1 MEAPNFIED
10 LVDRDRAGGTGPNRH
25 RDRYDFFAQPALD
38 RGVPLLQGA
47 QASTYH
53 FAARSS
59 TSSAHWFKLFPESSA
74 ASAALR

>member
-1 MEAPNFIED
+1 MEAVEFIED
-10 LVDRDRAGGTGPNRH
+10 PVDRNRTCRIGPNRH

-38 RGVPLLQGA
+38 RSIPHLQGA
-47 QASTYH
+47 PASTYH

>member
-1 MEAPNFIED
+1 MEAPDSLENPA
-10 LVDRDRAGGTGPNRH
+10 DRDGTFGIGPNRH
-25 RDRYDFFAQPALD
+25 RDRYDFFAQPTLD
-38 RGVPLLQGA
+38 RGIALLQGA